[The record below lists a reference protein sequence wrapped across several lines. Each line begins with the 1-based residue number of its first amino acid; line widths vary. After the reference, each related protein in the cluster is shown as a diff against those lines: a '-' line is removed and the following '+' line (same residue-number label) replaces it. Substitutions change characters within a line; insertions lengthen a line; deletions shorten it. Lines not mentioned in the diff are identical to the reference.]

1 MAFRQRARQTE
12 SFAILVS
19 RDVFFPLCPGFF
31 SVSRRIKLPNF
42 ARSSIAF
49 HRDEPSDDRTMD
61 FFLAAASILALLRLE
76 DVAFEASR
84 RVNHCPIRMTS

>member
-1 MAFRQRARQTE
+1 MAFRQRATQTE

-61 FFLAAASILALLRLE
+61 FFSLQPPSWHFCASRMSLLRPL
-76 DVAFEASR
+76 DA
-84 RVNHCPIRMTS
+84 